1 VSPSPTATSSYK
13 CELGG
18 IDFNQDGTISPDEC
32 GDPQPSNM
40 IYVPEDQSDFC
51 AGSLVKVTYYYWH
64 SYISG
69 GWLDTLEEYQAL
81 QDGLDSKQLDA
92 PFHDIYLS
100 TDGGSVYNRI
110 EHDFDPMPGAT
121 MSSLPNP
128 LKSGATSSDKQF
140 LKVTHYV
147 KIPDNMISDPS
158 KAKILVYVG
167 NGRNWAPTPDDG
179 NLYIPAGGYDYGAQF
194 VYTPSNPSPEGGL
207 SGDVG
212 DFTNAVQSKQCT
224 PGDLISPSPIPS
236 PVSQCLYNF
245 TTPKP
250 GQTLPTQKIF
260 DISWASN
267 SPLSQPKANL
277 YLSTNNGSTYKSIA
291 SDLTTPSYSHYFS
304 NNDSASRAKLRLDHL
319 DQSGKIISSCYS
331 GVFRIAGSGGIGGA
345 SGSSTTTNAVNTLLI
360 LGSLLSSVLSFL
372 LTGIASLPFLQRL
385 SNSLFAIFAPPAW
398 AGKQPSWGLVYDSIS
413 KKPLKDV
420 VLRVFAEP
428 SGRLKSSIKSNING
442 AFGFI
447 LPPGRYSLIASLMGY
462 EFPSKL
468 IIGNTDGKFLSVY
481 KGGNLDVAGDGQQKA
496 QVDINV
502 PLDRATMTTLDV
514 IQVRTL
520 ATISRFFQ
528 TIRLPFMIIGTIAAG
543 YLLFKD
549 HRIIDYVIGILYVV
563 LWAVEIKNMLKKKA
577 YGMVRDTAGNPVSM
591 ALIRA
596 IDQRGRLKFTS
607 ATGDDGK
614 FQLFLD
620 PGVYRL
626 DVSRGG
632 YRNIRTE
639 LFKID
644 KIQDIGRLDLRLQ
657 KL

>member
-1 VSPSPTATSSYK
+1 
-13 CELGG
+13 
-18 IDFNQDGTISPDEC
+18 
-32 GDPQPSNM
+32 
-40 IYVPEDQSDFC
+40 
-51 AGSLVKVTYYYWH
+51 
-64 SYISG
+64 
-69 GWLDTLEEYQAL
+69 
-81 QDGLDSKQLDA
+81 
-92 PFHDIYLS
+92 
-100 TDGGSVYNRI
+100 
-110 EHDFDPMPGAT
+110 
-121 MSSLPNP
+121 
-128 LKSGATSSDKQF
+128 
-140 LKVTHYV
+140 
-147 KIPDNMISDPS
+147 
-158 KAKILVYVG
+158 
-167 NGRNWAPTPDDG
+167 
-179 NLYIPAGGYDYGAQF
+179 
-194 VYTPSNPSPEGGL
+194 
-207 SGDVG
+207 
-212 DFTNAVQSKQCT
+212 
-224 PGDLISPSPIPS
+224 
-236 PVSQCLYNF
+236 
-245 TTPKP
+245 
-250 GQTLPTQKIF
+250 
-260 DISWASN
+260 
-267 SPLSQPKANL
+267 
-277 YLSTNNGSTYKSIA
+277 
-291 SDLTTPSYSHYFS
+291 
-304 NNDSASRAKLRLDHL
+304 
-319 DQSGKIISSCYS
+319 
-331 GVFRIAGSGGIGGA
+331 
-345 SGSSTTTNAVNTLLI
+345 
-360 LGSLLSSVLSFL
+360 
-372 LTGIASLPFLQRL
+372 
-385 SNSLFAIFAPPAW
+385 
-398 AGKQPSWGLVYDSIS
+398 
-413 KKPLKDV
+413 
-420 VLRVFAEP
+420 
-428 SGRLKSSIKSNING
+428 
-442 AFGFI
+442 
-447 LPPGRYSLIASLMGY
+447 MGY